1 MAKRVCAV
9 CGKDKN
15 VEGGK
20 TCENEHFVCKD
31 SVYDGVIFISQ
42 RAHCP
47 LDKKPLRK
55 TFARWRT
62 AASPMRENAFTILRK
77 RPKINHMKL
86 CEKRAEKGPHKRST
100 RALRGLPEAEVAGI

>member
-77 RPKINHMKL
+77 RPKNQSH
-86 CEKRAEKGPHKRST
+86 E
-100 RALRGLPEAEVAGI
+100 ALRKTCRKRPA